1 MGVPT
6 FYHRLLG
13 DERLTPESCSGMRL
27 FTCGSAP
34 LAAAVQRAFATRTG
48 HEIVERYGATE
59 TMILCTNPLDG
70 ERRPGSVGRPLPE
83 VDLRIAD
90 DADHPLPAGAT
101 GMIQVRGAGL
111 FNGYWNLPEA
121 THAEFTAD
129 GFFRTGDLGSIS
141 ADGYVSITGRA
152 KDLIIS
158 GGYNVYPAEVEA
170 TIDQLEAVRESAVVA
185 VPHPDFGEAVTAF
198 VVPAGD
204 VTPPTSSQ
212 IIQWCRDRLAN
223 YKVPKRVHIVAELPR
238 NTMGKVVK
246 TELREAAAAFEA
258 DPGALEATA

>member
-1 MGVPT
+1 
-6 FYHRLLG
+6 
-13 DERLTPESCSGMRL
+13 MRL

-34 LAAAVQRAFATRTG
+34 LPATVHRTFATRTG

-83 VDLRIAD
+83 VELRVAD
-90 DADHPLPAGAT
+90 DTDHPLPVGAT
-101 GMIQVRGAGL
+101 GMIQVRGPGL

-121 THAEFTAD
+121 TRAEFTAD
-129 GFFRTGDLGSIS
+129 GFFRTGDLGFLS
-141 ADGYVSITGRA
+141 ADGYISITGRA

-198 VVPAGD
+198 VVPSGD
-204 VTPPTSSQ
+204 VVPPTPPQ
-212 IIQWCRDRLAN
+212 IIQWCRAQLAN
-223 YKVPKRVHIVAELPR
+223 YKVPKRVHIVEALPR

-246 TELREAAAAFEA
+246 SELRQAAAALEA
-258 DPGALEATA
+258 GPASLEATA